1 MWICLEMLQ
10 LQELIKIS
18 NLETIRS
25 IRFWLRH
32 IPKGEKTLYN
42 IWGYETRDT
51 KNRKI
56 VYETKILNKVDP
68 PDDVITEDPTKPTS
82 YHKVTQS
89 AHTGYTAELYKIVYE
104 NGVEVSRTLVN
115 RSKYAPA
122 PRYVINAKVVEEK
135 RANGWN

>member
-1 MWICLEMLQ
+1 MAELEVVERQPHSMTISYVDLSRDAAIAGTYKDFKFRNNTEYPI
-10 LQELIKIS
+10 LVEAYTKGRKI
-18 NLETIRS
+18 T
-25 IRFWLRH
+25 F
-32 IPKGEKTLYN
+32 N

-89 AHTGYTAELYKIVYE
+89 AHTGYTAELYKFRKR
-104 NGVEVSRTLVN
+104 SR
-115 RSKYAPA
+115 
-122 PRYVINAKVVEEK
+122 
-135 RANGWN
+135 G